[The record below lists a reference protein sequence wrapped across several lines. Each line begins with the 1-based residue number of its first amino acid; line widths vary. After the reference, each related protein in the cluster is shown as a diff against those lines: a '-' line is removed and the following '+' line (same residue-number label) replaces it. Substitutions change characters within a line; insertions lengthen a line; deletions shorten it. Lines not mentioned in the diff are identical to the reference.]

1 MLVFQSFSALVA
13 LGLLYGVLVTAEWA
27 MVSDWAPSLGAAAD
41 SRWLWAF
48 GVLGVVALAGP
59 LAVGFKEFSPRKTVV

>member
-1 MLVFQSFSALVA
+1 ML
-13 LGLLYGVLVTAEWA
+13 
-27 MVSDWAPSLGAAAD
+27 DWVPTLGAAVD